1 MAKRSDPANRGYAI
15 CTSGRSGSNLL
26 CQYLSSTGMLGNP
39 LEYFNG
45 GGRRLLGYPEYPDEP
60 SRQIDWILTAGATP
74 NGVYGLKAFPAQI
87 EQIEKSIRWT
97 ELLPGLKFVLLK
109 RRDILGQALSAVRA
123 LQTEQWRASM
133 PARGAAVYDG
143 TQIYE
148 RLQFAARDYAWW
160 DAFFARHAVVPT
172 IIVYEDLLAD
182 PQAAV
187 DQVAD
192 LFGLRGYARVAS
204 ERIDLTMQRDATTE
218 EWRTR
223 FLAEYRD
230 RDALDLL

>member
-1 MAKRSDPANRGYAI
+1 MIERANPANRGYAI

-45 GGRRLLGYPEYPDEP
+45 GGRRLLGYPEYPDDP
-60 SRQIDWILTAGATP
+60 SKQIDWIVTEGATS
-74 NGVYGLKAFPAQI
+74 NGIYGLKIFPAQV

-97 ELLPGLKFVLLK
+97 ELLPDLKFVLLK

-133 PARGAAVYDG
+133 PARGPALYDG
-143 TQIYE
+143 AQIYE
-148 RLQFAARDYAWW
+148 RLQIAARDYARW
-160 DAFFARHAVVPT
+160 DIFFARRAVAAAV
-172 IIVYEDLLAD
+172 IIYEVFLVD
-182 PQAAV
+182 PQSAV

-192 LFGLRGYARVAS
+192 LFGLRGQARAAG
-204 ERIDLTMQRDATTE
+204 ERIDLKSQRDAITE
-218 EWRTR
+218 EWRAR
-223 FLAEYRD
+223 FLDEYRG
-230 RDALDLL
+230 RNELDLL

>member
-1 MAKRSDPANRGYAI
+1 
-15 CTSGRSGSNLL
+15 
-26 CQYLSSTGMLGNP
+26 MLGNP

-45 GGRRLLGYPEYPDEP
+45 SGRRLLGYPEYPDEP

-74 NGVYGLKAFPAQI
+74 NGIYGLKAFPAQI

-123 LQTEQWRASM
+123 LQTEQWRGSM
-133 PARGAAVYDG
+133 PARGLAIYDG
-143 TQIYE
+143 AQIYE

-160 DAFFARHAVVPT
+160 DIFFTRQAVVPT

-182 PQAAV
+182 PQAVV
-187 DQVAD
+187 DRLAD
-192 LFGLRGYARVAS
+192 LFGFRGHARVVS
-204 ERIDLTMQRDATTE
+204 ERIDISMQRDATTE

-230 RDALDLL
+230 RNPLDLL

>member
-1 MAKRSDPANRGYAI
+1 M
-15 CTSGRSGSNLL
+15 
-26 CQYLSSTGMLGNP
+26 
-39 LEYFNG
+39 
-45 GGRRLLGYPEYPDEP
+45 
-60 SRQIDWILTAGATP
+60 
-74 NGVYGLKAFPAQI
+74 
-87 EQIEKSIRWT
+87 
-97 ELLPGLKFVLLK
+97 
-109 RRDILGQALSAVRA
+109 
-123 LQTEQWRASM
+123 
-133 PARGAAVYDG
+133 YDG
-143 TQIYE
+143 AQIYE
-148 RLQFAARDYAWW
+148 RLQFAAGDYAWW
-160 DAFFARHAVVPT
+160 DIFFTRHVVVPT

-230 RDALDLL
+230 RDALGLV